1 MFRFEHA
8 DHLWALIVI
17 PVLIVFF
24 VLTWYARKRAIS
36 RFGDTALMQKIIPQ
50 LSKYKHTAKFVL
62 LMLALTTIIVAWS
75 NPQWGMKKEK
85 VKRKSSDI
93 FIALDISQSMLAE
106 DVRPSRLDRA
116 RQFAQNLVKK
126 LKGERIGTIIFAGNA
141 YLQIPLTT
149 DYAAAQL
156 FLKSANPNMA
166 PSQGT
171 AISDA
176 IDLAEQSFEEN
187 NKHHKALV
195 IITDGENHDQET
207 LDRAAEAAENGLLI
221 FTVGVGTT
229 EGGFIRM
236 DLGGG
241 RSDYK
246 RDQTGNPVRTKLD
259 PELITKLAE
268 AGNGTAFNLT
278 DDTEEVVRQLR
289 QRIDKI
295 EKRELEQRSFSE
307 YNSYFQYFLALGLIF
322 IIIEF
327 LLTYQKS
334 KWRTGRDIFEV

>member
-8 DHLWALIVI
+8 DHLWALGILPI
-17 PVLIVFF
+17 LILFF
-24 VLTWYARKRAIS
+24 ILTWYARKRAIA

-50 LSKYKHTAKFVL
+50 LSKYKHSLKFGL
-62 LMLALTTIIVAWS
+62 LLLGLSMLIIGWA

-141 YLQIPLTT
+141 YLQMPLTT

-176 IDLAEQSFEEN
+176 IDLAERSFAED
-187 NKHHKALV
+187 NKYHKALV

-207 LDRAAEAAENGLLI
+207 MDRARTAAENGLLI

-229 EGGFIRM
+229 EGGFIPL
-236 DLGGG
+236 DLGDG
-241 RSDYK
+241 RTDYK
-246 RDQTGNPVRTKLD
+246 RDQTGNPVRSRLD
-259 PELITKLAE
+259 PQLITKLAD
-268 AGNGTAFNLT
+268 AGNGAAFNLT
-278 DDTEEVVRQLR
+278 DDTNEVVRQLR
-289 QRIDKI
+289 ERIDKI

-307 YNSYFQYFLALGLIF
+307 YNSYFQYFIALALLF

-334 KWRTGRDIFEV
+334 KFDFGKDLF